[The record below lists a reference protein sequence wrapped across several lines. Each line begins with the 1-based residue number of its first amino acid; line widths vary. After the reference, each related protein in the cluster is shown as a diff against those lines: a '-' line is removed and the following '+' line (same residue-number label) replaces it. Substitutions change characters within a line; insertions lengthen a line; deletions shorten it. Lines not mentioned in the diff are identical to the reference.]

1 MRCRRLPAP
10 LAVFPTTEACASE
23 CRIVFT
29 AASLHER
36 PLAWVSCNPFYRACA
51 HPHSLPCDTSPR
63 DASPCATSNCS
74 YMPAF
79 APPFRCSI
87 LHAPGEDSYGY
98 EAAAE
103 RWRPIHTAESI
114 LLSVISM
121 LADPNTESPANID
134 AAVRAFRSIISP
146 EGGLGHVVRDGMSG
160 TRNGASAVCCSQKQ
174 FRDDNPEFVKRVKR
188 CVRKSQDDF

>member
-1 MRCRRLPAP
+1 VGLMSNQSTLL
-10 LAVFPTTEACASE
+10 LATQMKEVRKGDSMFSAGFKVDDNPYVWDITIFGPPDTPYESGMFKAEMVFPQDYPNMPPKMKFISD
-23 CRIVFT
+23 I
-29 AASLHER
+29 
-36 PLAWVSCNPFYRACA
+36 W
-51 HPHSLPCDTSPR
+51 HPNVYPDGGVCI
-63 DASPCATSNCS
+63 
-74 YMPAF
+74 
-79 APPFRCSI
+79 SI

-121 LADPNTESPANID
+121 LADPNTEPPANID
-134 AAVRAFRSIISP
+134 AA
-146 EGGLGHVVRDGMSG
+146 
-160 TRNGASAVCCSQKQ
+160 KQ